1 MADEMTKV
9 VKEFVKLLNERDRKA
24 VKPYDTPAKVVR
36 VDGNTA
42 WVHIPGG
49 VDETPVARTTNA
61 MPGDN
66 VQVRISGG
74 RAWLTGNATNP
85 PTDDT
90 RANVAYSYA
99 GVAQETAVGAQD
111 TADEAIDIA
120 TNAEADAKRAHDAA
134 DAAELSA
141 KQAKDD
147 AEVAHKAAD
156 QATLNL
162 SYVEDVVGVMNWVSD
177 HGSFIKTTDTAIQE
191 GKIYFVLIDGDYV
204 PVVSP
209 KTEDLSTY
217 YELSLTEAMQDYLT
231 SHLALTA
238 RGLWILPS
246 GFGASSDAQ
255 TAPGYKAL
263 MSAGSSTQQAGMF
276 FYDDLG
282 NVVSAYRIDGV
293 QVGRENESHLNVSG
307 TSLEYCNRYYTPYKY
322 KTTEMRTLTFQDASS
337 SVTVPFYGG
346 NDDDS
351 DFSDTDVITLH
362 IFTDDP
368 IITNSSSPNQKDMRF
383 TMHNPGNFQRATL
396 MGGSSYNGAYIQVNG
411 FHGVDRS
418 GNLYCQLVFTVY
430 GVEFPFSFKYSIDYP
445 SAATTEAEKYN
456 YSNVFDIEIK
466 NDQSTNKAEVVDVF
480 DPWMEFFDYIIDG
493 ETDTIGF
500 PLRYSDASAG
510 DNFSVIF
517 NNGADTTSIF
527 TIQKVIPNGKV
538 GTTEKRY
545 ASEARFGWYAVTS
558 ETALDNTDVYDS
570 EGMVA
575 AISMQVRYSTTQS
588 VVSMTYG
595 KNDMN
600 LAADQTVM
608 IGENNTAGGIGS
620 IVGGKESISKMNAE
634 RSFTWGEGLVN
645 YEPGSVLLGKYNAL
659 NATDG
664 EVFTIGGGT
673 SDNNRKNVFSV
684 NGDGALRAL
693 NFYPVGSI
701 YESSTNVNPEETLG
715 FGSWTLI
722 DKEFI
727 YKVFTSGGIT
737 WNTAACTD
745 GSYVCLRKNHEIW
758 FRVTWKNKIAYEDRD
773 IKLFELNPK
782 TFGLNVKPYYEAI
795 IPGVSDALGAYLV
808 AAGRN
813 ESDTKFEV
821 WLYETVYKNGAASSQ
836 TGVSCSVEFNWH
848 FGYSAMADSTCK
860 SFKWRRDS

>member
-1 MADEMTKV
+1 MSNVDNLAKGI
-9 VKEFVKLLNERDRKA
+9 VKIIQEAQEKKTS
-24 VKPYDTPAKVVR
+24 PYDTPAEVRRVV
-36 VDGNTA
+36 GNTA
-42 WVHIPGG
+42 YVHIPGG
-49 VDETPVARTTNA
+49 VDETPVQMTANA
-61 MPGDN
+61 KPGDT
-66 VQVRISGG
+66 VQVRVSGG
-74 RAWLTGNATNP
+74 RAWMYGNATNP

-177 HGSFIKTTDTAIQE
+177 HGSFIKTTDTTIQE
-191 GKIYFVLIDGDYV
+191 GKIYFVLDDGDYV
-204 PVVSP
+204 PVISP

-246 GFGASSDAQ
+246 GFGVSSDAQ

-282 NVVSAYRIDGV
+282 NVVSSYRFDGV
-293 QVGRENESHLNVSG
+293 QIGRENESHLNVSG

-322 KTTEMRTLTFQDASS
+322 KTTETRTLTFQDASS

-346 NDDDS
+346 SDDDS

-383 TMHNPGNFQRATL
+383 TMRNPGDFQRATL
-396 MGGSSYNGAYIQVNG
+396 VGGSSYNGAYIQVNG
-411 FHGVDRS
+411 FNGVDRS

-466 NDQSTNKAEVVDVF
+466 NDQSTNKAEVVDIF

-493 ETDTIGF
+493 DTDTIGF

-538 GTTEKRY
+538 GTTETRY
-545 ASEARFGWYAVTS
+545 SSNARFGWYAVTS
-558 ETALDNTDVYDS
+558 ENALDNTDVFDS

-608 IGENNTAGGIGS
+608 IGESNTAGGIGS
-620 IVGGKESISKMNAE
+620 IVGGKESISKINAE

-673 SDNNRKNVFSV
+673 SDNNRKNIFSV
-684 NGDGALRAL
+684 NGDGALRAS

-701 YESSTNVNPEETLG
+701 YETSVNANPEGLLG
-715 FGSWTLI
+715 FGEWTLI

-727 YKVFTSGGIT
+727 YKVFTSGGVT
-737 WNTAACTD
+737 WNTNACQNQ
-745 GSYVCLRKNHEIW
+745 SYVCLRKNHEIW
-758 FRVTWKNKIAYEDRD
+758 FRLHWQNKVAYGDTSYT
-773 IKLFELNPK
+773 ICTINPQY
-782 TFGLNVKPYYEAI
+782 FGLSNGVYQESI
-795 IPGVSDALGAYLV
+795 IAGQSDGLNAYLDI
-808 AAGRN
+808 AGIN
-813 ESDTKFEV
+813 TSDTVF
-821 WLYETVYKNGAASSQ
+821 TVRLDDAIYKNGATTTAT
-836 TGVSCSVEFNWH
+836 TGQWCYAEFNLH
-848 FGYSAMADSTCK
+848 FGYSGMTDSHCK